1 MLGRLPPKFR
11 AIDILVNNAG
21 HDVGGKRPFIAGPAD
36 AWADIV
42 ETNLQ
47 SLLRVTR
54 AVLPGMLERG
64 GGDILNI
71 GSVSGIKAAAQRAA
85 YGASKAAVHM
95 FSENL
100 RSELAG
106 TGVRV
111 TEILPGLTRTSFAQ
125 ARLSGDEDK
134 AQEFY
139 AKSGTPLEAEDI
151 ARAVTFALRQPPH
164 VTIAELVIVP
174 SAQG

>member
-1 MLGRLPPKFR
+1 M
-11 AIDILVNNAG
+11 
-21 HDVGGKRPFIAGPAD
+21 
-36 AWADIV
+36 
-42 ETNLQ
+42 
-47 SLLRVTR
+47 
-54 AVLPGMLERG
+54 
-64 GGDILNI
+64 
-71 GSVSGIKAAAQRAA
+71 SGIKAAAQRAA

-100 RSELAG
+100 RSELAERG
-106 TGVRV
+106 CG
-111 TEILPGLTRTSFAQ
+111 LPRFYLLPTRTSFAQ